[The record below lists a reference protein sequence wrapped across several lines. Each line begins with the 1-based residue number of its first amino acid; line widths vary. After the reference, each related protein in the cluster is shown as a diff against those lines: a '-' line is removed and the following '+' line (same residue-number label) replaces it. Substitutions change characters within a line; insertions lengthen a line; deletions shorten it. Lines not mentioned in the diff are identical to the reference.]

1 MRSAVIIGGARC
13 PGDIGPA
20 PTVAKR
26 RDGADRT
33 YPRGEPKSLQVRLP
47 GNGAGVSRAKS
58 RNGRRGYIEHYK
70 NRNVS
75 KCLISNRNLDKA
87 KTAIFGI
94 SKNGERLVNT

>member
-33 YPRGEPKSLQVRLP
+33 YPRG
-47 GNGAGVSRAKS
+47 GAEISTGKAPRE
-58 RNGRRGYIEHYK
+58 RRGGLACKI
-70 NRNVS
+70 
-75 KCLISNRNLDKA
+75 A
-87 KTAIFGI
+87 KWKTGGI
-94 SKNGERLVNT
+94 